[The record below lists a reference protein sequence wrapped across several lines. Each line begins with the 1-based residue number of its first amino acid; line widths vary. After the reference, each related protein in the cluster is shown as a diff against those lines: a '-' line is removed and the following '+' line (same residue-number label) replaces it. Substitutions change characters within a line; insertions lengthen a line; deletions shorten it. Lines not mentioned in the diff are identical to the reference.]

1 MTFTTTVT
9 FEIWSRNIGETV
21 PVLFIYLNDLSSS
34 LKSTSWPPWDKKLEK
49 EPPVFQTF
57 PDQLL
62 NWIVTPIFRLIY
74 NWGLASHIIVSFVL
88 QRSLELLKPL
98 SLWHV
103 FVKLW
108 AQFIVD
114 QIPHNCIIQSKKR
127 ACRVILIDTEFSVS
141 RIEGFLFDF
150 PSRSPVPPSRLRAQF
165 RDQRGW
171 KLGLKPG
178 RAGCCNLCNQH
189 FNCS

>member
-21 PVLFIYLNDLSSS
+21 PVLFIYLNDLTSS
-34 LKSTSWPPWDKKLEK
+34 LKSTS
-49 EPPVFQTF
+49 FQIF

-88 QRSLELLKPL
+88 QRSLELSKPL

-108 AQFIVD
+108 AQFIVE

-127 ACRVILIDTEFSVS
+127 AFCVIHIDTEFSVS

-178 RAGCCNLCNQH
+178 RAGCCNLCQH